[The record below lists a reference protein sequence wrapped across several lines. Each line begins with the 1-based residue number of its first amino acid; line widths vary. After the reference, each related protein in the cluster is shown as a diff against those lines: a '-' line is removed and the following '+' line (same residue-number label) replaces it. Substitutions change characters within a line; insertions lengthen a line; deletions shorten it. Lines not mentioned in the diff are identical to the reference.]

1 MNKKKIALIVGVL
14 VLLAAF
20 FALDLGR
27 YLSLGYLKSSQ
38 SAFESLYAEQPL
50 TVMGSYFALYVAV
63 TALSFPG
70 AVIMTLAGNDS
81 AVTAT

>member
-38 SAFESLYAEQPL
+38 SAFASLYAAQPL
-50 TVMGSYFALYVAV
+50 TVGQAP
-63 TALSFPG
+63 PG
-70 AVIMTLAGNDS
+70 TPAAPGRVQPAIR
-81 AVTAT
+81 